1 MTTLAVILFCTIVLP
16 MWLVLHY
23 LTKWRTSRAL
33 SKDESELLEQLW
45 RSSKRFEERIDVLE
59 TILDAKTQ
67 TKL

>member
-1 MTTLAVILFCTIVLP
+1 

-45 RSSKRFEERIDVLE
+45 RTSKRFEERIEVLE

-67 TKL
+67 AKL